1 MSARSG
7 YWGNRAA
14 ICSPQAAKG
23 RPTPDPSREGRGE
36 AGTEVAGAENAGTE
50 NASGEEARGNESLPS
65 RGDLEGSL
73 QYQWH
78 SNYQDTF
85 GLTTNSG
92 VRVYGYA
99 VPPDF
104 KNLWEV
110 PNLYLRKFEGETF
123 TDTLH
128 LTITATNEGQQSGF
142 VVMGRDYC
150 RLSVELQDE
159 AFVLKRIICKDAD
172 RDGAEESAII
182 GNIKAH
188 SYNAGAKTNYECH
201 FSVRLQC
208 NKGGLCHFCYSIDGC
223 QFTPVAIPFQA
234 REGKWIGAKYGVFS
248 ITHDAKSKGW
258 VDLKFCATPF
268 NE

>member
-1 MSARSG
+1 M
-7 YWGNRAA
+7 
-14 ICSPQAAKG
+14 
-23 RPTPDPSREGRGE
+23 
-36 AGTEVAGAENAGTE
+36 
-50 NASGEEARGNESLPS
+50 
-65 RGDLEGSL
+65 
-73 QYQWH
+73 
-78 SNYQDTF
+78 
-85 GLTTNSG
+85 
-92 VRVYGYA
+92 RVYGYA

-201 FSVRLQC
+201 LSVRLQC